1 VRSPNAPPFFIKAVF
16 KRIWI
21 GYFDGRKIFKTRL
34 SKKEDAMK
42 RDQATLYAGM
52 EAGGTKFLCMVAS
65 GPDDVRAQ
73 ISFPTTKP
81 EETLGRAVS
90 FFKAHESFAALGIGT
105 FGPCDLNP
113 ASPAYGC
120 LSTSIKPGWKQANL
134 LGPFRRA
141 FDVPVGIDTDVNVAA
156 LGEYTWGAGQ
166 GLDVVLYL
174 TVGTGIGGG
183 GVINGRVM
191 HGLFHPEMG
200 HIRVPRADGDDSFA
214 GVCPYHGDCLQGL
227 ASGPAM
233 EARWGTPAA
242 ELPLAHPA
250 WKMEAHYLA
259 LAVHNTLCT
268 LSPNRVILGGGV
280 MHQGHLF
287 PLIHEEV
294 KRLLNGYIPLPMIL
308 ERIDEYIVPPALGDR
323 AGVLGAIALA
333 RQTAEE
339 S

>member
-1 VRSPNAPPFFIKAVF
+1 MRIAETPKRVF

-21 GYFDGRKIFKTRL
+21 GYFDDRKIFKTRL
-34 SKKEDAMK
+34 SKKEEAMK
-42 RDQATLYAGM
+42 RDHSIMYAGM
-52 EAGGTKFLCMVAS
+52 EAGGTKFICMVAA
-65 GPDDVRAQ
+65 GPDDVRAR
-73 ISFPTTKP
+73 ISFPTAKP

-90 FFKAHESFAALGIGT
+90 FFKAQEPFAALGIGT

-120 LSTSIKPGWKQANL
+120 LSTSIKPGWEQADM
-134 LGPFRRA
+134 LGAFRRA
-141 FDVPVGIDTDVNVAA
+141 FDVPIGIDTDVNTAA

-166 GLDVVLYL
+166 ELDVVLYL
-174 TVGTGIGGG
+174 TIGTGIGGG
-183 GVINGRVM
+183 GVITGRMM
-191 HGLFHPEMG
+191 HGLIHPEMG
-200 HIRVPRADGDDSFA
+200 HIRVPRVSGDDSFP

-227 ASGPAM
+227 ASGPAI
-233 EARWGTPAA
+233 EARWGRPAV
-242 ELPLAHPA
+242 ELPPAHPA

-259 LAVHNTLCT
+259 LAVHNYICA

-280 MHQGHLF
+280 MHQGQLF
-287 PLIHEEV
+287 PLIREQV
-294 KRLLNGYIPLPMIL
+294 GRLLNGYIQLPTIL

-333 RQTAEE
+333 RDLKLRI